1 MKHFKLDTLSKF
13 EEKKLCLAIGNFD
26 GFHKGHQAIIR
37 QVKDISLKKN
47 LSSAIMSFNPHPRTF
62 FNKSNENFNIYT
74 KEEKLIFLK
83 EFNIDIYIDFE
94 FNINL
99 SQLTPED
106 FVKNILVDK
115 LNITNLV
122 VGSEFR
128 FGKDRKGNVSILND
142 LSKKNNYNVHLVD
155 SIMLKDM
162 SSKYSSSIIRK
173 KITEGKIEDV
183 TNSLGRQWYMKGIVI
198 EGQKK
203 ARDINFPT
211 ANILPSN
218 HILPKKGVYAV
229 DVIFNNKTYLGI
241 SNFGLRPTVD
251 GTKLLLETHLFNFD
265 QEIYGKELTVRFHTF
280 IRPEVK
286 FSNFKELTKQI
297 KKDVEKAK
305 KYHQL

>member
-47 LSSAIMSFNPHPRTF
+47 LSSAIMSFNPHPRIF
-62 FNKSNENFNIYT
+62 FNNSNENFNIYT

-173 KITEGKIEDV
+173 NITEGKIEDV
-183 TNSLGRQWYMKGIVI
+183 TNSLGRQWYMKGVVI

-265 QEIYGKELTVRFHTF
+265 KEIYGKELTVRFHTF
-280 IRPEVK
+280 IRPEIK

>member
-1 MKHFKLDTLSKF
+1 MKYFKLDTLSNF

-26 GFHKGHQAIIR
+26 GFHKGHQAILR
-37 QVKDISLKKN
+37 QVKDTSLKNN

-62 FNKSNENFNIYT
+62 FNNSNENFNIYT

-83 EFNIDIYIDFE
+83 KFDIDIYIDFE
-94 FNINL
+94 FNSNL

-115 LNITNLV
+115 LNITSLV

-128 FGKDRKGNVSILND
+128 FGKDRKGNVNTLND
-142 LSKKNNYNVHLVD
+142 LSKKYNYNVNLVD

-211 ANILPSN
+211 ANIQPGN

-229 DVIFNNKTYLGI
+229 DVIFNNKTYVGI
-241 SNFGLRPTVD
+241 SNFGFRPTVG

-286 FSNFKELTKQI
+286 FSNFEELTKQI

-305 KYHQL
+305 KYHQI

>member
-211 ANILPSN
+211 ANISPGN

-229 DVIFNNKTYLGI
+229 DVFFNNKTYLGI
-241 SNFGLRPTVD
+241 SNFGLRPTVN

>member
-128 FGKDRKGNVSILND
+128 FGKDRKGNVSTLND

>member
-128 FGKDRKGNVSILND
+128 FGKDRKGNVSTLND

-211 ANILPSN
+211 ANISPGN

-241 SNFGLRPTVD
+241 SNFGLRPTVN

>member
-47 LSSAIMSFNPHPRTF
+47 LSSAIMSFNPHPRIF
-62 FNKSNENFNIYT
+62 FNNSNQNFNIYT

-83 EFNIDIYIDFE
+83 KFNIDIYIDFE

-211 ANILPSN
+211 ANIAPGK

-251 GTKLLLETHLFNFD
+251 GSKLLLETHLFNFD

>member
-198 EGQKK
+198 EGQKR

>member
-1 MKHFKLDTLSKF
+1 MKYFKLDTLSNF

-26 GFHKGHQAIIR
+26 GFHKGHQAILR
-37 QVKDISLKKN
+37 QVKDTSLKNN

-62 FNKSNENFNIYT
+62 FNNSNENFNIYT

-83 EFNIDIYIDFE
+83 KFDIDIYIDFE
-94 FNINL
+94 FNSNL

-128 FGKDRKGNVSILND
+128 FGKDRKGNVNTLND
-142 LSKKNNYNVHLVD
+142 LSKKYNYNVHLVD

-211 ANILPSN
+211 ANIEPGN

-251 GTKLLLETHLFNFD
+251 GAKLLLETHLFNFD

-305 KYHQL
+305 KYHQI

>member
-128 FGKDRKGNVSILND
+128 FGKDRKGNVSTLND

-211 ANILPSN
+211 ANISPGN

>member
-1 MKHFKLDTLSKF
+1 MKHFKLDTLSNF
-13 EEKKLCLAIGNFD
+13 EEKKLSLAIGNFD

-37 QVKDISLKKN
+37 QLKDISLKNN

-62 FNKSNENFNIYT
+62 FNNSNENFNIYT
-74 KEEKLIFLK
+74 REEKLIFLK
-83 EFNIDIYIDFE
+83 KFNIDIYIDFE
-94 FNINL
+94 FNLNL

-128 FGKDRKGNVSILND
+128 FGKDRKGNVNTLND
-142 LSKKNNYNVHLVD
+142 LSKKNNYNIHLVD

-183 TNSLGRQWYMKGIVI
+183 TNLLGRQWYMKGIVI
-198 EGQKK
+198 EGKKK

-211 ANILPSN
+211 ANISPGN

-229 DVIFNNKTYLGI
+229 DVIFNNKRYLGV

-286 FSNFKELTKQI
+286 FTNFKELTKQI
-297 KKDVEKAK
+297 KKDVEIAK
-305 KYHQL
+305 KYHQI

>member
-128 FGKDRKGNVSILND
+128 FGKDRKGNVSTLND

-211 ANILPSN
+211 ANISPGN

-229 DVIFNNKTYLGI
+229 DVFFNNKTYLGI
-241 SNFGLRPTVD
+241 SNFGLRPTVN

>member
-1 MKHFKLDTLSKF
+1 MKHFKLDTQSNF

-26 GFHKGHQAIIR
+26 GFHKGHQAIIK
-37 QVKDISLKKN
+37 QVKDISLKNN
-47 LSSAIMSFNPHPRTF
+47 LSSAIMSFNPHPRIF
-62 FNKSNENFNIYT
+62 FSNDNENFNIYT

-83 EFNIDIYIDFE
+83 KFNIDIYIDFK
-94 FNINL
+94 FNLNL
-99 SQLTPED
+99 SQLTPQE
-106 FVKNILVDK
+106 FIKNILVDK

-128 FGKDRKGNVSILND
+128 FGKDRKGNVNTLNN

-155 SIMLKDM
+155 SIMLRDM
-162 SSKYSSSIIRK
+162 SSKYSSSIIRN

-183 TNSLGRQWYMKGIVI
+183 TSSLGRQWYMKGIVI

-203 ARDINFPT
+203 AREINFPT
-211 ANILPSN
+211 ANIAPGN

-251 GTKLLLETHLFNFD
+251 GAKLLLETHLFNFD

-286 FSNFKELTKQI
+286 FSNFEELTKQI

-305 KYHQL
+305 KYHQI

>member
-47 LSSAIMSFNPHPRTF
+47 LSSAIMSFNPHPRIF
-62 FNKSNENFNIYT
+62 FNNSNQNFNIYT

-83 EFNIDIYIDFE
+83 KFNIDIYIDFE

-128 FGKDRKGNVSILND
+128 FGKDRKGNVSTLND

>member
-1 MKHFKLDTLSKF
+1 VKHFKLDTLSKF

-211 ANILPSN
+211 ANISPGN

>member
-1 MKHFKLDTLSKF
+1 MKYFKLDTLSNF

-26 GFHKGHQAIIR
+26 GFHKGHQAILR
-37 QVKDISLKKN
+37 QVKDTSLKNN

-62 FNKSNENFNIYT
+62 FNNSNENFNIYT

-83 EFNIDIYIDFE
+83 KFDIEIYIDFE
-94 FNINL
+94 FNSNL

-115 LNITNLV
+115 LNITSLV

-128 FGKDRKGNVSILND
+128 FGKDRKGNVNTLND
-142 LSKKNNYNVHLVD
+142 LSKKYNYNVHLVD

-211 ANILPSN
+211 ANIAPGN

-229 DVIFNNKTYLGI
+229 DVIFNNKTYVGI
-241 SNFGLRPTVD
+241 SNFGFRPTVD

-305 KYHQL
+305 KYHQI

>member
-1 MKHFKLDTLSKF
+1 VKHFKLDTLSKF

-62 FNKSNENFNIYT
+62 FNNSNENFNIYT

-128 FGKDRKGNVSILND
+128 FGKDRKGNVSTLND

>member
-62 FNKSNENFNIYT
+62 FNNSNQNFNIYT

-128 FGKDRKGNVSILND
+128 FGKDRKGNVSTLND

-211 ANILPSN
+211 ANISPGN

-229 DVIFNNKTYLGI
+229 DVFFNNKTYLGI

>member
-47 LSSAIMSFNPHPRTF
+47 LSSAIMSFNPHPRIF
-62 FNKSNENFNIYT
+62 FNNSNENFNIYT

-106 FVKNILVDK
+106 FVENILVDK

-128 FGKDRKGNVSILND
+128 FGKDRKGNVSTLND

-183 TNSLGRQWYMKGIVI
+183 TNSLGRQWYMKGTVI

>member
-1 MKHFKLDTLSKF
+1 MKHFKLNTLSKF

-62 FNKSNENFNIYT
+62 FNNSNENFNIYT

-211 ANILPSN
+211 ANISPGN

-265 QEIYGKELTVRFHTF
+265 KEIYGKELTVRFHTF
-280 IRPEVK
+280 IRPEIK

-305 KYHQL
+305 KYHRL

>member
-1 MKHFKLDTLSKF
+1 VKYFKLDTLSNF

-26 GFHKGHQAIIR
+26 GFHKGHQAILR
-37 QVKDISLKKN
+37 QVKDTSLKNN

-62 FNKSNENFNIYT
+62 FNNSNENFNIYT

-83 EFNIDIYIDFE
+83 KFDIDIYIDFE
-94 FNINL
+94 FNSNL
-99 SQLTPED
+99 SQLTPEN

-115 LNITNLV
+115 LNITSLV

-128 FGKDRKGNVSILND
+128 FGKDRKGNVNTLND
-142 LSKKNNYNVHLVD
+142 LSKKYNYNVHLVD

-211 ANILPSN
+211 ANIQPGN

-229 DVIFNNKTYLGI
+229 DVIFNNKTYVGI
-241 SNFGLRPTVD
+241 SNFGFRPTVD

-305 KYHQL
+305 KYHQI

>member
-26 GFHKGHQAIIR
+26 GFHKGHQAILR

-47 LSSAIMSFNPHPRTF
+47 LSSAIMSFNPHPRIF
-62 FNKSNENFNIYT
+62 FNNSNQNFNIYT

-83 EFNIDIYIDFE
+83 KFNIDIYIDFE

-128 FGKDRKGNVSILND
+128 FGKDRKGNVSTLND

-183 TNSLGRQWYMKGIVI
+183 TNSLGRQWYMKGTVI

>member
-183 TNSLGRQWYMKGIVI
+183 TNSLGRQWYMKGTVI

-297 KKDVEKAK
+297 KKDVNKAK
-305 KYHQL
+305 KYHQS